1 MHYGDTTLFISEEL
15 RKRGPGYASAVAMEE
30 ATLVD
35 FNLRRGSRDKL
46 VAIYPS
52 EGTFYSDNP
61 FITLDAPWVTP
72 AQKAGAAAFQKFLA
86 EEIDAGMAAKYGF
99 RPADLD
105 AKPADPL
112 NAANGVDPAQP
123 ERVLGVPNPRVLSR

>member
-1 MHYGDTTLFISEEL
+1 VHYGDTTLFISDEL

-46 VAIYPS
+46 VAICPS

-61 FITLDAPWVTP
+61 YITLDAPWVTG
-72 AQKAGAAAFQKFLA
+72 AQKAGAASLQKFLA
-86 EEIDAGMAAKYGF
+86 EEIDARAC
-99 RPADLD
+99 
-105 AKPADPL
+105 
-112 NAANGVDPAQP
+112 
-123 ERVLGVPNPRVLSR
+123 

>member
-1 MHYGDTTLFISEEL
+1 MHYGDTTLFISDEL

-61 FITLDAPWVTP
+61 YITLDAPWVTG
-72 AQKAGAAAFQKFLA
+72 AQKAGAASLQKFLA
-86 EEIDAGMAAKYGF
+86 DEIDARAC
-99 RPADLD
+99 
-105 AKPADPL
+105 
-112 NAANGVDPAQP
+112 
-123 ERVLGVPNPRVLSR
+123 

>member
-1 MHYGDTTLFISEEL
+1 MHYGDTTLFISDEL

-61 FITLDAPWVTP
+61 FIMLDAPWVTRR
-72 AQKAGAAAFQKFLA
+72 A
-86 EEIDAGMAAKYGF
+86 EGRRGRLPEVPRRRDRRRHGGQATASAPPTSTPS
-99 RPADLD
+99 RPT
-105 AKPADPL
+105 
-112 NAANGVDPAQP
+112 
-123 ERVLGVPNPRVLSR
+123 R